1 MPMTYN
7 NREKSLSEQA
17 ADAGIP
23 LRQLCDMLLN
33 KKITSN
39 INFLGADEFND
50 RLAYIHLHSNNNL
63 NKIYNELESLNIQ
76 VESLIPFL
84 KQDLN
89 YIFKSNNKDII
100 SDIDI
105 LNKFYPI
112 YPRSIHNNE
121 PPFIKIPSIQVVLE
135 PIDSFFIDLKEI
147 EDLLSNYDNLYCA
160 FGDYDYFQSMYGRLE
175 AINNKNINS
184 CTIITRSEFSELK
197 DTINTIIILLN
208 KYSGISHCK
217 VLFKPTYLQDDVLH
231 YF

>member
-1 MPMTYN
+1 MTYN

-112 YPRSIHNNE
+112 YPRSIHNDDY
-121 PPFIKIPSIQVVLE
+121 PFIL
-135 PIDSFFIDLKEI
+135 
-147 EDLLSNYDNLYCA
+147 
-160 FGDYDYFQSMYGRLE
+160 
-175 AINNKNINS
+175 
-184 CTIITRSEFSELK
+184 
-197 DTINTIIILLN
+197 
-208 KYSGISHCK
+208 
-217 VLFKPTYLQDDVLH
+217 
-231 YF
+231 